1 MRRILLALP
10 LFLVIG
16 LAFVELPVNASDN
29 GNQPSI
35 SVSAA
40 PTTPTVTESIAP
52 IAPLP
57 QPNIEGKKR
66 GPKHGGFEE
75 REEDDEDY
83 EDDDFEDDDD

>member
-1 MRRILLALP
+1 MRRFLLALP

-16 LAFVELPVNASDN
+16 LAFVDLPVNASKND
-29 GNQPSI
+29 NQPAI

-40 PTTPTVTESIAP
+40 PATPTVTESFAP

-57 QPNIEGKKR
+57 QSNFEGKKH
-66 GPKHGGFEE
+66 GPKVGGFEE
-75 REEDDEDY
+75 HDDDDDF

>member
-1 MRRILLALP
+1 MRRFLLALP

-16 LAFVELPVNASDN
+16 LA
-29 GNQPSI
+29 
-35 SVSAA
+35 
-40 PTTPTVTESIAP
+40 TPTVTASIAP
-52 IAPLP
+52 NAPLP
-57 QPNIEGKKR
+57 QPNIEGTKR

>member
-1 MRRILLALP
+1 MRRFLLALP

-16 LAFVELPVNASDN
+16 LAFVDLPVNASKND
-29 GNQPSI
+29 NQPAI

-40 PTTPTVTESIAP
+40 PATPTATESLAP

-57 QPNIEGKKR
+57 QSNFEGKKR
-66 GPKHGGFEE
+66 GPKVSGFEE
-75 REEDDEDY
+75 HDDDDF